1 MTRYWD
7 ANSEL
12 TYADGSNIVSI
23 SDNLG
28 YAQLPIGAI
37 LAWAKTLA
45 GAPSLPTGFV
55 QCDGQT
61 LSDADS
67 PLNGQVMPALNA
79 ANRMLKGATTSGATG
94 GQATHTHTIALTT
107 GGSSSTINGS
117 IAGAGDDVESSGGHT
132 HNATQTSTAETAT
145 PPYYEVVW
153 IIRVK

>member
-1 MTRYWD
+1 MEVKER
-7 ANSEL
+7 EL
-12 TYADGSNIVSI
+12 RVELCNPHKFLLESI
-23 SDNLG
+23 SF
-28 YAQLPIGAI
+28 P
-37 LAWAKTLA
+37 LAYFFML
-45 GAPSLPTGFV
+45 SSI
-55 QCDGQT
+55 C